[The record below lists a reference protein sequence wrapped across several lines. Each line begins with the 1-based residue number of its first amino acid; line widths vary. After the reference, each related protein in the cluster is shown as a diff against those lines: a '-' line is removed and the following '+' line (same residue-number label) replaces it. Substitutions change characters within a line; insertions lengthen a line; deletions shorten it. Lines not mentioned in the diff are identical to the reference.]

1 MFLKGAL
8 AAAVAPPRSFNQ
20 RVNNHGR
27 AALQEPALNEAEW
40 APRKALKIL
49 RAFTTTVCQSTN
61 V

>member
-1 MFLKGAL
+1 MEERPF
-8 AAAVAPPRSFNQ
+8 RS
-20 RVNNHGR
+20 
-27 AALQEPALNEAEW
+27 ALNEAEW